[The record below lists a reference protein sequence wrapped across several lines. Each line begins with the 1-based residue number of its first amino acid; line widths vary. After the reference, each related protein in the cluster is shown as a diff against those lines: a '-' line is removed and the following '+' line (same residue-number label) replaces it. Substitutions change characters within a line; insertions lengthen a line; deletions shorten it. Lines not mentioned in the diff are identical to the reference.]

1 MENNWNLDDTY
12 YNKEVVICPVYS
24 KEFRGKKGRVYVM
37 DKIKTDLQEY
47 FVELVEEMK
56 KEEEMILHGTGK
68 NIYIGIIKA

>member
-1 MENNWNLDDTY
+1 MDVLEKQELLQ
-12 YNKEVVICPVYS
+12 VIES
-24 KEFRGKKGRVYVM
+24 KSDFEKYVM

>member
-1 MENNWNLDDTY
+1 MD
-12 YNKEVVICPVYS
+12 VS
-24 KEFRGKKGRVYVM
+24 KKQELSQAIESESDFEKYVM

>member
-1 MENNWNLDDTY
+1 MDVSKKQELLQ
-12 YNKEVVICPVYS
+12 VIES
-24 KEFRGKKGRVYVM
+24 ESDFEKYVM